1 MNRLSKY
8 TNAELERRFN
18 NLQTGPISLREVVG
32 FYANDPEDPW
42 NDIDAIEAELVA
54 RAQK

>member
-1 MNRLSKY
+1 MNLKKY
-8 TNAELERRFN
+8 STIELERRFTM
-18 NLQTGPISLREVVG
+18 LQTGPISLREVVG

-42 NDIDAIEAELVA
+42 NDIDAIEAELVR